1 MAGKKKEEVSNP
13 SGNWGGRRE
22 GAGRPT
28 KEKLMNV
35 KSLMDEHIDENFAM
49 QKLFELIDKG
59 DLRAVDLYMKYR
71 FGTPTQ
77 QIDMNLAGSTDIN
90 LKLSNLIQ
98 FGETEDEGQDS

>member
-1 MAGKKKEEVSNP
+1 MAGKKKEEVNNP
-13 SGNWGGRRE
+13 SNNWGGRRE

-59 DLRAVDLYMKYR
+59 DLRAVELYLKYR
-71 FGTPTQ
+71 FGTATQ
-77 QIDMNLAGSTDIN
+77 MIDMQINGSTDIN
-90 LKLSNLIQ
+90 VKLANLIQ
-98 FGETEDEGQDS
+98 FGQEEDESQDS